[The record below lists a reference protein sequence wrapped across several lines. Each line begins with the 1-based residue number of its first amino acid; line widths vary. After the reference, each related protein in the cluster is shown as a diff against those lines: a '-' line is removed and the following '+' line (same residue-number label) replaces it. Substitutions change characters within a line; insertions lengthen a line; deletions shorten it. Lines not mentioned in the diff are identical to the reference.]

1 MTKKKG
7 INRIRLVKVMV
18 KPRAIQAKSGSS
30 WQAINRKKIVFLSG
44 HDVSLI
50 TLD

>member
-18 KPRAIQAKSGSS
+18 KPRAKQAKSGSS
-30 WQAINRKKIVFLSG
+30 LQANNRKKIVFLAAMMC
-44 HDVSLI
+44 L
-50 TLD
+50 

>member
-18 KPRAIQAKSGSS
+18 KPRAKQAKSGSS
-30 WQAINRKKIVFLSG
+30 WRAAINRKIIVFEAAMMCL
-44 HDVSLI
+44 
-50 TLD
+50 